1 MSLLRHPKH
10 LNKRLKNFEP
20 AVFLVRAA
28 NAAYIS
34 MEATQMKPVGFI
46 STLLATTA
54 MFLLFGFSA
63 PVRAQEEH
71 PQEAKPAEGAP
82 HDQET
87 KPSEEA
93 KPPRDSAKPSEAK
106 PPKDE
111 KPKENAPRDNNK
123 PEARTETRTQTESKT
138 VQHGRAENGRIPDA
152 DFHAHFGREHH
163 FHVGHP
169 QVINSQSRFQYGGYS
184 FTFVEAW
191 PVGWGYDDDFFIDF
205 IDGQYYLIDLR
216 HPEARLALVVVL

>member
-1 MSLLRHPKH
+1 MKTV
-10 LNKRLKNFEP
+10 RL
-20 AVFLVRAA
+20 
-28 NAAYIS
+28 
-34 MEATQMKPVGFI
+34 I
-46 STLLATTA
+46 STIFGTTA
-54 MFLLFGFSA
+54 MFLLFGISA
-63 PVRAQEEH
+63 PVHAQEEH
-71 PQEAKPAEGAP
+71 PSEARPAQEGAP

-93 KPPRDSAKPSEAK
+93 KPPHDAAKPSEAK

-111 KPKENAPRDNNK
+111 KPKENAPRDNNRQSQT
-123 PEARTETRTQTESKT
+123 EGRTETRTQTESKT
-138 VQHGRAENGRIPDA
+138 TVQHGRVENGRIPDA

-169 QVINSQSRFQYGGYS
+169 QVVNGQSRFQYGGYS

-191 PVGWGYDDDFFIDF
+191 PVGWGYDDDFFVDF

-216 HPEARLALVVVL
+216 HPEVRLALVVVL